1 MNTRRDNSSVRSIAQ
16 VAGAAC
22 AVGAS
27 DGVPRGLKPAALR
40 MDRLA
45 WVSSTLS
52 LLLLLASAQRAS
64 AAGPENPNVTHGS
77 ASFQN
82 QNGNWVIHTSNKA
95 IINYTRFDVASGQW
109 VRFIQEGSGARVLNR
124 INGSAPTRIDGSIF
138 ANGSVYFVNSA
149 GVIFGQNSVINCAS
163 FAAAAGQLS
172 DQNFL
177 AGINH
182 FTNLSGAVIN
192 HGRIETAD
200 GGMAALVGRHVANY
214 GTIVAPQG
222 TVVMAAGSDV
232 YVGEAGGHVF
242 ARIQGDGTN
251 AAEGVRNDGVIEARR
266 GTAMLAAG
274 DAYGMAVIN
283 TGRLMARNVKI
294 DGGERGEVRVAG
306 TVDASGKDLGETGG
320 RVEITGENIAL
331 TGATIDVSG
340 DSGGGTALIG
350 GGREG
355 LGLDHVAK
363 GLYVDQNS
371 TVNADAIRSGNGGE
385 IVLFSQNA
393 TRSFG
398 RLQARG
404 GVEAGNGGFIETSGG
419 WLSLKGTPD
428 TGARAL
434 LGIDGTWLIDPL
446 DIEIVAAAPTVDVGG
461 GPIFTPTGGAS
472 KLWVEDLK
480 NAFTTSSTVTIKT
493 VGTVGAGTGT
503 ITFNAIFDLPP
514 PASPVLI
521 RTLNVLAA
529 GNIVI
534 NQRIV
539 DQNAAAG
546 AGLNLNLAAGGN
558 VNVNAQLLLRQGVL
572 TSSGVGFTSNNQIR
586 AAGVNLNHTGAV
598 SVQSIASQFVGG
610 TSSIFVRGSSFDATQ
625 SLATG
630 GGNIDIQTTTGNIR
644 FLGAGSSVDAGTGS
658 IVVKAGDRIE
668 SNASFNAANVR
679 MDAATQATY
688 TRDIVASN
696 TLELR
701 ANVLEFS
708 GPGTINLTAP
718 TMTLRVNDFADA
730 GSRIRFLSSL
740 NLNGNANVF
749 AGRGEFNVGA
759 GRIVNLSQSNKSLL
773 IKADTVTI
781 DPTASLISGA
791 GGRLRFQT
799 QTSGR
804 AIALGSS
811 DAGALALST
820 AELAT
825 IGAGWTNID
834 FLKGGQSGDIRV
846 DSATTLN
853 PSVTFQ
859 LGSGSL
865 RLNDNLTLA
874 GAFTTNGRVRVGAG
888 NIQLSAASAIFGNL
902 VDAAAA
908 GANFTVSSPGLIDF
922 RNSIGSALAL
932 NSLTTTGGG
941 AARVRNLVRSG
952 NTTFSGAVQLAA
964 DTTFSGGTV
973 AFNNTLNS
981 HTTGFYNATV
991 LGPSVLFGG
1000 EVGTGRALASL
1011 LTTGNATVN
1020 ARVLTNLN
1028 QTYGGTLTIG
1038 GTATSLDAGGAFAA
1052 LGPTVLSRSS
1062 QINAASA
1069 YFGNIV
1075 DASASGVAF
1084 VVNSPGEINFT
1095 RAIGSVGALESL
1107 RAIGGGLTHFNE
1119 SVRVTGAAGF
1129 IDIANAAVLDSDVAF
1144 LGPAVTFQNTVDS
1157 GLGGTF
1163 GLTAGTPGSTLR
1175 FQNNVGSGRS
1185 LAFVNAAAIDR
1196 TIASGNIGTLGN
1208 QDYSAFEAAGL
1219 AGNRVL
1225 SALGGDI
1232 TFNNAVGATT
1242 NTTGLEI
1249 DTGGLV
1255 TFNSTVGSGLPGTGS
1270 LAEIL
1275 RSGGGATILR
1285 GDTTTV
1291 GQQSF
1296 DGDVRFAKLGLQTI
1310 NAGGPLTITGKSE
1323 LENSVDMIVGA
1334 ADLRGAVDS
1343 IGGPRALHVTSAG
1356 LIDFGSTI
1364 GAVGPLASLLVDG
1377 GGETRV
1383 TTLVDAATATF
1394 NNAVNL
1400 TGDTIF
1406 QGGTVTFNSTL
1417 DALAANAFG
1426 AEFKGNAGAGT
1437 LDFTQNVGQSRA
1449 LAFLIS
1455 RIDTTVR
1462 ANVSTA
1468 NQQQFDKNLAI
1479 LGPSTFNAGG
1489 LFSVGGNTL
1498 IARRAD
1504 INANGVTFTGLV
1516 DSGAALP
1523 PADRGELFVTSPG
1536 AITFAQAIG
1545 SADALRTLD
1554 VSGGGLTTV
1563 NATIDADNA
1572 DFRNATELGSNVT
1585 LRNGTFT
1592 FHQTL
1597 DSALGGPFALNT
1609 LGVGTLSFR
1618 NAVGGTRELLSL
1630 DASNAAQT
1638 LLGGNV
1644 TTQNFARFGATQLDA
1659 DSLVRSSAGGNVDFG
1674 VITAP
1679 VARALAVDTAGVVT
1693 FGGSVG
1699 SLVNPLTSL
1708 TVSNASL
1715 TRVGGDISTNA
1726 AIALGNT
1733 QLDADSTITSL
1744 LGGNVAFGT
1753 ITSPIARALV
1763 VDTAGVVTFAGPVA
1777 SLANPLASLT
1787 VNNASL
1793 VRLGGD
1799 VTTNGLIALR
1809 DTQLDASST
1818 ITSLLGGAISFG
1830 TITSP
1835 GTARDL
1841 IVDTTNVVT
1850 FAGPV
1855 GSLANP
1861 LASLSV
1867 NNAILTRVGG
1877 DISTNAAIALGATQL
1892 DADSTITSLLGGN
1905 VTLGTITSPIAR
1917 NLVVDTSGLTTFNG
1931 DIGSAAARLASL
1943 RTIGSG
1949 TATLRG
1955 DSFTAGQ
1962 QSFAG
1967 NVAFSKGAAQTVD
1980 AGGPLLISGTSTLG
1994 NDLAVVANGAAFNG
2008 AVDSIG
2014 GPRALHVTSAGLIDF
2029 GSTIGATGPLA
2040 SLLVD
2045 GGGETRVTTLVDAAT
2060 ATFNN
2065 AVSLTGNTVFQG
2077 GTVTFNSTLDAL
2089 AANAFGAEFKGN
2101 AGLGSLDF
2109 AQNVGQS
2116 RALAFLISRIDTT
2129 VRANVST
2136 ANQQQ
2141 FDKNLAI
2148 LGPSIF
2154 NAGGSFSVGGD
2165 TRITRRADI
2174 NANGVSFTGLV
2185 DSGVALPPADR
2196 GELFIA
2202 SPGAVA
2208 FSQAIGSAAALRTL
2222 DVSGGG
2228 LTTINATID
2237 ADNADFRSTTE
2248 LGSNVTLRNGTYT
2261 FHQTLDSALGGPFA
2275 LNTLGVGTLSL
2286 LNTVGG
2292 TRELLSL
2299 DALNAAQ
2306 TVLGA
2311 NVTTRSFARFA
2322 ATRLDAE
2329 SLVTS
2334 TNAGAIDFGLV
2345 TSGGVPRDLATNSAG
2360 VTTFNAD
2367 VGSAGARLSSL
2378 RTLGGGSTVLRGDA
2392 FTTGTQSFA
2401 ANAIFD
2407 SGGSQIIDAGGP
2419 LFVGGTSTLRNDLVV
2434 LANGATFTGAVD
2446 GDVGPARSLTVT
2458 SASPILF
2465 GAAIGQTNAL
2475 QSILVNGGGATTLN
2489 SLVRTTAGG
2498 NADFQNAVLLGSD
2511 LNLNGGTFRFGQT
2524 LDSGIGGPFALAS
2537 TGSNSIEFVGNV
2549 GIGSLL
2555 RSIDTALAADTRLHA
2570 DLAARD
2576 AIRLSTLR
2584 LLDAA
2589 NKNIASSTGAVDFL
2603 GAVASDT
2610 GAGLNVAAP
2619 GTVTFA
2625 STVGSGI
2632 PALGALGFLN
2642 RTGGGLTVLNAT
2654 TTTTGSQAF
2663 DGNLDVNGP
2672 LTLNAGGAFG
2682 VLGATRLFG
2691 NTIIN
2696 STGYLF
2702 NGSVDSA
2709 GGSRSLTLNNTGS
2722 GEFKGGAGFGSA
2734 LSALTINGVGTSTF
2748 AGNIRV
2754 VPGGSMIVNQG
2765 AFIAGPSDFRA
2776 GTITFNGTLDAAPA
2790 AANSALILVADATNF
2805 NFNVGTA
2812 RALSSIDAAGVTL
2825 SRVAGNMATTG
2836 TQRFAGLLLTGA
2848 AGSRSFSGSSLAYLG
2863 AIDAA
2868 NNTIGMIASGPAGV
2882 GFAGNIGLGGVGGTN
2897 LSQLIVSGP
2906 ANLAG
2911 NVRTVGGTSFGSS
2924 LTTIGAR
2931 TIDAAGLFVGGQT
2944 VLGGNFTVNTAN
2956 AQFNNSVDSAVP
2968 GLASMLVNATN
2979 TAVFGNGIGQNRAL
2993 STFRSNAAAT
3003 VLRGAGLR
3011 TLASGQSWFAGE
3023 LRIDSLGGTSTINT
3037 GTIFIAR
3044 DVFTDGAAAGA
3055 ANLSLLAN
3063 APSTIEGSAIR
3074 IGGSIGQSSVAPA
3087 GTQRFNNLTLGGAI
3101 GTPNI
3106 ATILLSKGF
3115 DAQGRLIAAS
3125 VNPSDQFSIVAN
3137 NIAMS
3142 PGQKLT
3148 ALGSL
3153 GLFGASS
3160 ITLGDVATLGNL
3172 SVNSPVIRITSRGA
3186 GNLLNNTGA
3195 AEGDI
3200 GTDIVAGGTISFS
3213 STPTLLPGAGSFSYS
3228 AGGGPDPLLAS
3239 FSYRQLPSAINLAT
3253 FRDQRAGSPLGPNF
3267 LLFLDLASRGP
3278 TSTNVAETKT
3288 VQPPRL
3294 GEVARVRQSVVVDPA
3309 DQELLRQLGLTVRGA
3324 TNEEIVASFAGYSY
3338 YVNVPQKLRPSVEN
3352 REYVVTADRLWMQA
3366 VVELSKAYN
3375 ATMKR
3380 TVVEADGRTIEQLR
3394 DTELRQTFEE
3404 SWDRYIASSTAKSA
3418 DEELQG
3424 FMQRLLSDPGEAAT
3438 RQELANLG
3446 GLLAKLDDLGL
3457 TKLEAGIPRGR
3468 LLQRIRPAALSPN
3481 DMTTIIEAVTASG
3494 VKPQLTPAEPA
3505 SPTQPAATT
3514 PAVAEKATKVL
3525 EVSKR

>member
-1 MNTRRDNSSVRSIAQ
+1 MSTRRDNSAVRSIAQ

-22 AVGAS
+22 AVRTHEAL
-27 DGVPRGLKPAALR
+27 PHGLKPAALR
-40 MDRLA
+40 GDRLA

-52 LLLLLASAQRAS
+52 LLLLLASAQRAH
-64 AAGPENPNVTHGS
+64 ANGPENPNVTHGS

-109 VRFIQEGSGARVLNR
+109 VRFIQDGSGARVLNR
-124 INGSAPTRIDGSIF
+124 ISGSAPTRIDGSIF

-355 LGLDHVAK
+355 QGLDHVAK
-363 GLYVDQNS
+363 GLYVDQHT
-371 TVNADAIRSGNGGE
+371 TVNADAIRSGDGGE
-385 IVLFSQNA
+385 IVLFSRNA

-404 GVEAGNGGFIETSGG
+404 GVESGNGGFVETSGG
-419 WLSLKGTPD
+419 WLALKGTPD
-428 TGARAL
+428 TAARAL

-480 NAFTTSSTVTIKT
+480 NAFASSSTITIKT
-493 VGTVGAGTGT
+493 VGTVGAGSGN

-572 TSSGVGFTSNNQIR
+572 TSSGANFSSNNQIR

-630 GGNIDIQTTTGNIR
+630 GGNIDIQTTTGSVR

-679 MDAATQATY
+679 MDAATQASY
-688 TRDIVASN
+688 TRDIVATN
-696 TLELR
+696 NLELR

-718 TMTLRVNDFADA
+718 SMMLRVNDFADA
-730 GSRIRFLSSL
+730 ASRIRFLSSI
-740 NLNGNANVF
+740 NLNGNANVL
-749 AGRGEFNVGA
+749 AGRGEFVVAA
-759 GRIVNLSQSNKSLL
+759 GRVINLAPTNKSLL
-773 IKADTVTI
+773 INADTVTI
-781 DPTASLISGA
+781 DPAASLISGA

-825 IGAGWTNID
+825 IGSGWTNID
-834 FLKGGQSGDIRV
+834 FLKSGQSGDIRV
-846 DSATTLN
+846 DSATLLG
-853 PSVTFQ
+853 PSASFL
-859 LGSGSL
+859 LGSGAL
-865 RLNDNLTLA
+865 RLNDNLTLS
-874 GAFTTNGRVRVGAG
+874 GAFTTNGRVLVGAG
-888 NIQLSAASAIFGNL
+888 NIRLTAISTIFGSF
-902 VDAAAA
+902 VDAGAAN
-908 GANFTVSSPGLIDF
+908 ANFIVSAGFTDF
-922 RNSIGSALAL
+922 RAAIGSSSALA
-932 NSLTTTGGG
+932 SLATVGSGEV
-941 AARVRNLVRSG
+941 RLRNLVRTG
-952 NTTFSGAVQLAA
+952 GANFSGPVYLAS
-964 DTTFSGGTV
+964 DTTFAGGQINFIATLDS
-973 AFNNTLNS
+973 FN
-981 HTTGFYNATV
+981 TGFYNATF
-991 LGPSVLFGG
+991 LNTSTTFGG
-1000 EVGTGRALASL
+1000 TVGGTRALNSL
-1011 LTTGNATVN
+1011 LTTGTAVVN
-1020 ARVLTNLN
+1020 ARTFTNGN
-1028 QTYGGTLTIG
+1028 QTYGGVLVIG
-1038 GTATSLDAGGAFAA
+1038 GGASSLNAGGAFTA
-1052 LGPTVLSRSS
+1052 LGSTALVRTTR
-1062 QINAASA
+1062 INSASA
-1069 YFGNIV
+1069 YFGGTIE
-1075 DASASGVAF
+1075 ATLSGAELT
-1084 VVNSPGEINFT
+1084 VNAPGDIYFT
-1095 RAIGSVGALESL
+1095 QAIGAANPLGSLSV
-1107 RAIGGGLTHFNE
+1107 IGGGLTHINDV
-1119 SVRVTGAAGF
+1119 VRVGSGPTNF
-1129 IDIANAAVLDSDVAF
+1129 ISFANAVVLDSNVSLIGPNISF
-1144 LGPAVTFQNTVDS
+1144 LSTLDS
-1157 GLGGTF
+1157 GLGGNF
-1163 GLTAGTPGSTLR
+1163 GLTATTPSSGLL
-1175 FQNNVGSGRS
+1175 FAQNVGGTRALSFINTVGNGRTV
-1185 LAFVNAAAIDR
+1185 AQ
-1196 TIASGNIGTLGN
+1196 GNISTLGN
-1208 QDYSAFEAAGL
+1208 QDYSAFEVSGL
-1219 AGNRVL
+1219 AGNRAL
-1225 SALGGDI
+1225 SSLAGNI
-1232 TFNNAVGATT
+1232 TFNDAVGATN
-1242 NTTGLEI
+1242 NTVGLEI
-1249 DTGGLV
+1249 DAAGLT
-1255 TFNSTVGSGLPGTGS
+1255 TFNSTVGSGLAGTGA
-1270 LAEIL
+1270 LAELL

-1310 NAGGPLTITGKSE
+1310 NAGGPITITGKSE
-1323 LENSVDMIVGA
+1323 LETNVDMIVGA
-1334 ADLRGAVDS
+1334 ADLR
-1343 IGGPRALHVTSAG
+1343 
-1356 LIDFGSTI
+1356 
-1364 GAVGPLASLLVDG
+1364 
-1377 GGETRV
+1377 
-1383 TTLVDAATATF
+1383 
-1394 NNAVNL
+1394 
-1400 TGDTIF
+1400 
-1406 QGGTVTFNSTL
+1406 
-1417 DALAANAFG
+1417 
-1426 AEFKGNAGAGT
+1426 
-1437 LDFTQNVGQSRA
+1437 
-1449 LAFLIS
+1449 
-1455 RIDTTVR
+1455 
-1462 ANVSTA
+1462 
-1468 NQQQFDKNLAI
+1468 
-1479 LGPSTFNAGG
+1479 
-1489 LFSVGGNTL
+1489 
-1498 IARRAD
+1498 
-1504 INANGVTFTGLV
+1504 
-1516 DSGAALP
+1516 
-1523 PADRGELFVTSPG
+1523 
-1536 AITFAQAIG
+1536 
-1545 SADALRTLD
+1545 
-1554 VSGGGLTTV
+1554 
-1563 NATIDADNA
+1563 
-1572 DFRNATELGSNVT
+1572 
-1585 LRNGTFT
+1585 
-1592 FHQTL
+1592 
-1597 DSALGGPFALNT
+1597 
-1609 LGVGTLSFR
+1609 
-1618 NAVGGTRELLSL
+1618 
-1630 DASNAAQT
+1630 
-1638 LLGGNV
+1638 
-1644 TTQNFARFGATQLDA
+1644 
-1659 DSLVRSSAGGNVDFG
+1659 
-1674 VITAP
+1674 
-1679 VARALAVDTAGVVT
+1679 
-1693 FGGSVG
+1693 
-1699 SLVNPLTSL
+1699 
-1708 TVSNASL
+1708 
-1715 TRVGGDISTNA
+1715 
-1726 AIALGNT
+1726 
-1733 QLDADSTITSL
+1733 
-1744 LGGNVAFGT
+1744 
-1753 ITSPIARALV
+1753 
-1763 VDTAGVVTFAGPVA
+1763 
-1777 SLANPLASLT
+1777 
-1787 VNNASL
+1787 
-1793 VRLGGD
+1793 
-1799 VTTNGLIALR
+1799 
-1809 DTQLDASST
+1809 
-1818 ITSLLGGAISFG
+1818 
-1830 TITSP
+1830 
-1835 GTARDL
+1835 
-1841 IVDTTNVVT
+1841 
-1850 FAGPV
+1850 
-1855 GSLANP
+1855 
-1861 LASLSV
+1861 
-1867 NNAILTRVGG
+1867 
-1877 DISTNAAIALGATQL
+1877 
-1892 DADSTITSLLGGN
+1892 
-1905 VTLGTITSPIAR
+1905 
-1917 NLVVDTSGLTTFNG
+1917 
-1931 DIGSAAARLASL
+1931 
-1943 RTIGSG
+1943 
-1949 TATLRG
+1949 
-1955 DSFTAGQ
+1955 
-1962 QSFAG
+1962 
-1967 NVAFSKGAAQTVD
+1967 
-1980 AGGPLLISGTSTLG
+1980 
-1994 NDLAVVANGAAFNG
+1994 G

-2045 GGGETRVTTLVDAAT
+2045 GGGQTRVTTLVDAAT

-2065 AVSLTGNTVFQG
+2065 AVNLTGNTVFQG
-2077 GTVTFNSTLDAL
+2077 GPITFNSTLDSL
-2089 AANAFGAEFKGN
+2089 TANAFGAEFKGN
-2101 AGLGSLDF
+2101 AGLGTLDF
-2109 AQNVGQS
+2109 TQNVGQS

-2141 FDKNLAI
+2141 FDRNLAI
-2148 LGPSIF
+2148 LGPSTF
-2154 NAGGSFSVGGD
+2154 NAGGLFSVGGN
-2165 TRITRRADI
+2165 TRITRRTDI
-2174 NANGVSFTGLV
+2174 NANGVTFTGLV
-2185 DSGVALPPADR
+2185 DSGAALPPADR
-2196 GELFIA
+2196 GELFIT
-2202 SPGAVA
+2202 SPGAITFV
-2208 FSQAIGSAAALRTL
+2208 QAIGSADALRTL
-2222 DVSGGG
+2222 DVAGGG

-2237 ADNADFRSTTE
+2237 ADNADFRNAAE
-2248 LGSNVTLRNGTYT
+2248 LGSSVTLRNGTYT
-2261 FHQTLDSALGGPFA
+2261 FHQTLDSALAGPFA
-2275 LNTLGVGTLSL
+2275 LNTLGVGTLSF

-2306 TVLGA
+2306 TVLAA
-2311 NVTTRSFARFA
+2311 NVTTRDFARFA
-2322 ATRLDAE
+2322 ATRVDAD
-2329 SLVTS
+2329 SLITS
-2334 TNAGAIDFGLV
+2334 TNAGAIDFGVV
-2345 TSGGVPRDLATNSAG
+2345 TSGGVPRDLATNTSG
-2360 VTTFNAD
+2360 ITSFNGD
-2367 VGSAGARLSSL
+2367 VGTAGARLASL
-2378 RTLGGGSTVLRGDA
+2378 RTLGSGDAVLRGNT

-2407 SGGSQIIDAGGP
+2407 SGANQTIDAGGP
-2419 LFVGGTSTLRNDLVV
+2419 LFVGGTSTLRNDLLV
-2434 LANGATFTGAVD
+2434 LSNGATFTGAVD
-2446 GDVGPARSLTVT
+2446 GDAGPARSLTVT

-2489 SLVRTTAGG
+2489 TLVRTTAGG

-2511 LNLNGGTFRFGQT
+2511 LNLTGGTFRFGQT
-2524 LDSGIGGPFALAS
+2524 LDSGVGGPFALAS

-2589 NKNIASSTGAVDFL
+2589 NKNIASATSTIDFL
-2603 GAVASDT
+2603 GAVAADA

-2632 PALGALGFLN
+2632 PALGSLGFLN
-2642 RTGGGLTVLNAT
+2642 RTGGGLTVLNGNT
-2654 TTTTGSQAF
+2654 DTVGLQGF
-2663 DGNLDVNGP
+2663 DGDLDVNGP

-2691 NTIIN
+2691 NTVIN
-2696 STGYLF
+2696 SNGYLF

-2722 GEFKGGAGFGSA
+2722 GEFKSGAGFGSA

-2748 AGNIRV
+2748 AGNIRI
-2754 VPGGSMIVNQG
+2754 VPGGSMIVNQS

-2790 AANSALILVADATNF
+2790 AAISALVLVADAANF
-2805 NFNVGTA
+2805 NFNAGGVN
-2812 RALSSIDAAGVTL
+2812 ALTSLDASGVTL
-2825 SRVAGNMATTG
+2825 SRVAGDVTTTG
-2836 TQRFAGLLLTGA
+2836 SQRFAGLLLTGA
-2848 AGSRSFSGSSLAYLG
+2848 AGSRVFNGSSLAYVG

-2868 NNTIGMIASGPAGV
+2868 NNTIGMIANGPGGV
-2882 GFAGNIGLGGVGGTN
+2882 GFASNIGLGGVGGTN
-2897 LSQLIVSGP
+2897 LAQLLVSGP
-2906 ANLAG
+2906 ATLAG
-2911 NVRTVGGTSFGSS
+2911 NVRTVGGTSFGNA

-2956 AQFNNSVDSAVP
+2956 AQFNGSVDSAAP

-2979 TAVFGNGIGQNRAL
+2979 TAVFGNGIGQNAAL
-2993 STFRSNAAAT
+2993 STFRSNASAT
-3003 VLRGAGLR
+3003 VLRGSGLR

-3044 DVFTDGAAAGA
+3044 DVFTDAAAASA

-3074 IGGSIGQSSVAPA
+3074 IGGSIGQSSVAPS

-3106 ATILLSKGF
+3106 ATILLSRGF

-3125 VNPSDQFSIVAN
+3125 VNAGDQFSIVAN
-3137 NIAMS
+3137 NIAMA

-3148 ALGSL
+3148 AIGSL

-3186 GNLLNNTGA
+3186 ANLFNNTGGI
-3195 AEGDI
+3195 EGDI

-3253 FRDQRAGSPLGPNF
+3253 FRDQRVGSPLGPSF

-3278 TSTNVAETKT
+3278 TSTSVAETKT

-3366 VVELSKAYN
+3366 VVELSKVYN

-3380 TVVEADGRTIEQLR
+3380 SVVKDGAGTEQLR
-3394 DTELRQTFEE
+3394 DGELRQIFEE
-3404 SWDRYIASSTAKSA
+3404 SWDRYIASSNARSEA
-3418 DEELQG
+3418 EELQG
-3424 FMQRLLSDPGEAAT
+3424 FTEHLVSSPAEVAT
-3438 RQELANLG
+3438 RQELANI
-3446 GLLAKLDDLGL
+3446 GLVLAKLDDLGL
-3457 TKLEAGIPRGR
+3457 TKLEAGIPRDR
-3468 LLQRIRPAALSPN
+3468 LLQRVRPAALTTA
-3481 DMTTIIEAVTASG
+3481 DMTAIIRTVTASG
-3494 VKPQLTPAEPA
+3494 VKPNVAPDATPDATP
-3505 SPTQPAATT
+3505 SRPTTLPPTQPA
-3514 PAVAEKATKVL
+3514 VAETATKVL

>member
-1 MNTRRDNSSVRSIAQ
+1 MNSRRDNSAVRSIAQ
-16 VAGAAC
+16 VAGAAR
-22 AVGAS
+22 AIRAHEVS
-27 DGVPRGLKPAALR
+27 PRGLKPAALR
-40 MDRLA
+40 GDRLA

-52 LLLLLASAQRAS
+52 LLLLLASAQRAH
-64 AAGPENPNVTHGS
+64 ANGPENPNVASGT

-109 VRFIQEGSGARVLNR
+109 VRFIQDGSGARVLNR
-124 INGSAPTRIDGSIF
+124 INGSAPTFIDGSIY

-177 AGINH
+177 AGIDH

-404 GVEAGNGGFIETSGG
+404 GVEAGNGGFVETSGG

-446 DIEIVAAAPTVDVGG
+446 DLEIVAAAPTVDVSG
-461 GPIFTPTGGAS
+461 GPIFTPSGGAS

-480 NAFTTSSTVTIKT
+480 NAFATSSTVTIKT

-514 PASPVLI
+514 PVSPVLI

-572 TSSGVGFTSNNQIR
+572 TSSGVGFSSNNQIR

-610 TSSIFVRGSSFDATQ
+610 TSSIFVRGSSFDASQ
-625 SLATG
+625 SLTTG

-658 IVVKAGDRIE
+658 IVVKSADRIE
-668 SNASFNAANVR
+668 SNASINAANVR
-679 MDAATQATY
+679 MDAATQAIY
-688 TRDIVASN
+688 SRDIVASN

-718 TMTLRVNDFADA
+718 SMTLRVNDFADA
-730 GSRIRFLSSL
+730 ASRIRFLSSI
-740 NLNGNANVF
+740 NLNGNANVL
-749 AGRGEFNVGA
+749 AGRGEFVVAA
-759 GRIVNLSQSNKSLL
+759 GRVINLTPTNKSLL
-773 IKADTVTI
+773 INADTVTI

-908 GANFTVSSPGLIDF
+908 GANFTVNSPGLIDF

-952 NTTFSGAVQLAA
+952 NTTFNGAVQLAA

-973 AFNNTLNS
+973 AFNNTLDS
-981 HTTGFYNATV
+981 HTTGFYNATI

-1011 LTTGNATVN
+1011 LTTGNATAN

-1038 GTATSLDAGGAFAA
+1038 GTATSLDAGGAFVA
-1052 LGPTVLSRSS
+1052 LGPTALGRST

-1107 RAIGGGLTHFNE
+1107 RAIGGGLTHFND

-1129 IDIANAAVLDSDVAF
+1129 IDIANATVLDSDVAF
-1144 LGPAVTFQNTVDS
+1144 SGPSVTFQNTVDS

-1185 LAFVNAAAIDR
+1185 LAFVNASAISR
-1196 TIASGNIGTLGN
+1196 TIASGNISTLGN

-1225 SALGGDI
+1225 SSLGGNI
-1232 TFNNAVGATT
+1232 TFNNAVGATS

-1255 TFNSTVGSGLPGTGS
+1255 TFNSSVGSGLAGTGA

-1275 RSGGGATILR
+1275 RSGGGATVLR

-1323 LENSVDMIVGA
+1323 LETNVDMIVGA

-1364 GAVGPLASLLVDG
+1364 GATGPLASLLVDG

-1400 TGDTIF
+1400 TGNTIF
-1406 QGGTVTFNSTL
+1406 QGGLVTFNSTL

-1426 AEFKGNAGAGT
+1426 AEFKGNAGLGT

-1489 LFSVGGNTL
+1489 LFSVGGNTR
-1498 IARRAD
+1498 ITRRAD

-1523 PADRGELFVTSPG
+1523 PADRGELFIASPG

-1554 VSGGGLTTV
+1554 VSGGGLTTI

-1572 DFRNATELGSNVT
+1572 DFRNATELASNVS
-1585 LRNGTFT
+1585 LRNGSYT

-1609 LGVGTLSFR
+1609 LGVGTLTFS
-1618 NAVGGTRELLSL
+1618 NTVGGTRELLSL
-1630 DASNAAQT
+1630 DAQNAAQT
-1638 LLGGNV
+1638 VLGGNV
-1644 TTQNFARFGATQLDA
+1644 TTQSFARFAATQLNA
-1659 DSLVRSSAGGNVDFG
+1659 DSLVRSTAGGNVDFG
-1674 VITAP
+1674 VVTAP
-1679 VARALAVDTAGVVT
+1679 VARALSVDTSGIVT

-1699 SLVNPLTSL
+1699 SLANPLTSL

-1753 ITSPIARALV
+1753 ITSPVARALV
-1763 VDTAGVVTFAGPVA
+1763 VDTSGVVTFGGPVA

-1799 VTTNGLIALR
+1799 VTANSLITLR

-1818 ITSLLGGAISFG
+1818 
-1830 TITSP
+1830 
-1835 GTARDL
+1835 
-1841 IVDTTNVVT
+1841 V
-1850 FAGPV
+1850 
-1855 GSLANP
+1855 
-1861 LASLSV
+1861 
-1867 NNAILTRVGG
+1867 
-1877 DISTNAAIALGATQL
+1877 
-1892 DADSTITSLLGGN
+1892 TSLLGGN

-1917 NLVVDTSGLTTFNG
+1917 NLVVDTSGLTTFGGN
-1931 DIGSAAARLASL
+1931 IGSAGGRLASL
-1943 RTIGSG
+1943 QKLG
-1949 TATLRG
+1949 TGATTLLG
-1955 DSFTAGQ
+1955 DAFTLGQ
-1962 QSFAG
+1962 QRFAG
-1967 NVAFSKGAAQTVD
+1967 NVAFSKGTAQT
-1980 AGGPLLISGTSTLG
+1980 L
-1994 NDLAVVANGAAFNG
+1994 
-2008 AVDSIG
+2008 
-2014 GPRALHVTSAGLIDF
+2014 
-2029 GSTIGATGPLA
+2029 
-2040 SLLVD
+2040 
-2045 GGGETRVTTLVDAAT
+2045 
-2060 ATFNN
+2060 
-2065 AVSLTGNTVFQG
+2065 
-2077 GTVTFNSTLDAL
+2077 
-2089 AANAFGAEFKGN
+2089 
-2101 AGLGSLDF
+2101 
-2109 AQNVGQS
+2109 
-2116 RALAFLISRIDTT
+2116 
-2129 VRANVST
+2129 
-2136 ANQQQ
+2136 
-2141 FDKNLAI
+2141 
-2148 LGPSIF
+2148 
-2154 NAGGSFSVGGD
+2154 
-2165 TRITRRADI
+2165 
-2174 NANGVSFTGLV
+2174 
-2185 DSGVALPPADR
+2185 
-2196 GELFIA
+2196 
-2202 SPGAVA
+2202 
-2208 FSQAIGSAAALRTL
+2208 
-2222 DVSGGG
+2222 
-2228 LTTINATID
+2228 
-2237 ADNADFRSTTE
+2237 
-2248 LGSNVTLRNGTYT
+2248 
-2261 FHQTLDSALGGPFA
+2261 
-2275 LNTLGVGTLSL
+2275 
-2286 LNTVGG
+2286 
-2292 TRELLSL
+2292 
-2299 DALNAAQ
+2299 
-2306 TVLGA
+2306 
-2311 NVTTRSFARFA
+2311 
-2322 ATRLDAE
+2322 
-2329 SLVTS
+2329 
-2334 TNAGAIDFGLV
+2334 
-2345 TSGGVPRDLATNSAG
+2345 
-2360 VTTFNAD
+2360 
-2367 VGSAGARLSSL
+2367 
-2378 RTLGGGSTVLRGDA
+2378 
-2392 FTTGTQSFA
+2392 
-2401 ANAIFD
+2401 
-2407 SGGSQIIDAGGP
+2407 DAGGP
-2419 LFVGGTSTLRNDLVV
+2419 LFIGGTSTLANDLTV
-2434 LANGATFTGAVD
+2434 LANGTTFTNAVD
-2446 GDVGPARSLTVT
+2446 GNAGPARSLTVT
-2458 SASPILF
+2458 STSPILF

-2489 SLVRTTAGG
+2489 TLVRTTAGG

-2524 LDSGIGGPFALAS
+2524 LDSDIGGPFALAS

-2555 RSIDTALAADTRLHA
+2555 RSVDTALAADTRLHA

-2589 NKNIASSTGAVDFL
+2589 NKNIASATGTIDFL
-2603 GAVASDT
+2603 GAVAADA

-2632 PALGALGFLN
+2632 PTLGTLGFLN
-2642 RTGGGLTVLNAT
+2642 RTGGGLTVLNGN

-2682 VLGATRLFG
+2682 VLGGTRLFG

-2696 STGYLF
+2696 SNGYLF

-2722 GEFKGGAGFGSA
+2722 GEFKSGAGFGSA
-2734 LSALTINGVGTSTF
+2734 LSALTINGVGTSTL
-2748 AGNIRV
+2748 AGNVRI

-2790 AANSALILVADATNF
+2790 AANSALALVANAANF
-2805 NFNVGTA
+2805 NFNAGGVN
-2812 RALSSIDAAGVTL
+2812 ALTSLDASGVTL
-2825 SRVAGNMATTG
+2825 TRVAGNMTTIG
-2836 TQRFAGLLLTGA
+2836 SQQFAGLLLTGA
-2848 AGSRSFSGSSLAYLG
+2848 AGSRVFSGSTLAYFG

-2868 NNTIGMIASGPAGV
+2868 TNTVGMIASGPGGV
-2882 GFAGNIGLGGVGGTN
+2882 GFAGNVGLGGVGGTN
-2897 LSQLIVSGP
+2897 LAQLIVAGP
-2906 ANLAG
+2906 TTLAG
-2911 NVRTVGGTSFGSS
+2911 NVRTVGGTSFGNA

-2956 AQFNNSVDSAVP
+2956 AQFNGGVDSAAP

-2979 TAVFGNGIGQNRAL
+2979 SAVFGNGIGQNAAL
-2993 STFRSNAAAT
+2993 ASFRSNAAAT

-3011 TLASGQSWFAGE
+3011 TLATGQSWFAGE

-3044 DVFTDGAAAGA
+3044 DVFTDPAAAGA

-3074 IGGSIGQSSVAPA
+3074 IGGSIGQSSVAPS

-3125 VNPSDQFSIVAN
+3125 VNPGDQFSIVAN
-3137 NIAMS
+3137 NIAMA

-3186 GNLLNNTGA
+3186 ANLLNNTGGV
-3195 AEGDI
+3195 EGDI

-3228 AGGGPDPLLAS
+3228 AGGGPDPVLAS
-3239 FSYRQLPSAINLAT
+3239 FSYRQLPSAITLAN
-3253 FRDQRAGSPLGPNF
+3253 FRDQRVGSPLGPNF

-3278 TSTNVAETKT
+3278 TSTSVAETKS

-3380 TVVEADGRTIEQLR
+3380 TVIESDGRTTEQLR

-3424 FMQRLLSDPGEAAT
+3424 FMQRLLTDPGEAAT

-3481 DMTTIIEAVTASG
+3481 DMTAIIQAVTASG
-3494 VKPQLTPAEPA
+3494 VKPQLTPDEPA
-3505 SPTQPAATT
+3505 APTPSPAT
-3514 PAVAEKATKVL
+3514 PAVADKAAKVL

>member
-1 MNTRRDNSSVRSIAQ
+1 MSTRRDNSAVRSIAQ

-27 DGVPRGLKPAALR
+27 DGNPRGLKPACIR
-40 MDRLA
+40 GDRLA

-109 VRFIQEGSGARVLNR
+109 VRFIQDGSGARVLNR
-124 INGSAPTRIDGSIF
+124 INGSAPTRIDGSVF

-214 GTIVAPQG
+214 GSIVAPQG

-283 TGRLMARNVKI
+283 TGRLMARNVRI

-371 TVNADAIRSGNGGE
+371 TVNADAIRTGNGGE

-428 TGARAL
+428 TAARAL

-529 GNIVI
+529 GNIII

-572 TSSGVGFTSNNQIR
+572 TSSGVNFSSNNQIR

-630 GGNIDIQTTTGNIR
+630 GGNIDIQTSTGNIR

-658 IVVKAGDRIE
+658 IVIKSGDRIE

-679 MDAATQATY
+679 MDAATQAIY
-688 TRDIVASN
+688 SRDIVATN
-696 TLELR
+696 NLELR

-730 GSRIRFLSSL
+730 GSRIRFLSSI

-759 GRIVNLSQSNKSLL
+759 GRIVNLAQSNKSLL

-888 NIQLSAASAIFGNL
+888 TIQLSAASAIFGNL

-908 GANFTVSSPGLIDF
+908 GANFTVNSPGLIDF

-952 NTTFSGAVQLAA
+952 NTTFNGAVQLAA

-1028 QTYGGTLTIG
+1028 QTYGGTLIIG

-1052 LGPTVLSRSS
+1052 LGPTTLGRST

-1129 IDIANAAVLDSDVAF
+1129 IDIANATVLDSDVAF
-1144 LGPAVTFQNTVDS
+1144 LGPSVTFQNTVDS

-1196 TIASGNIGTLGN
+1196 TIASGNISTLGN

-1249 DTGGLV
+1249 DTAGLV
-1255 TFNSTVGSGLPGTGS
+1255 TFNSTVGSGLLGTGS
-1270 LAEIL
+1270 LAELL
-1275 RSGGGATILR
+1275 RSGGGATVLR

-1323 LENSVDMIVGA
+1323 LETNVDMIVGA
-1334 ADLRGAVDS
+1334 ADLR
-1343 IGGPRALHVTSAG
+1343 
-1356 LIDFGSTI
+1356 
-1364 GAVGPLASLLVDG
+1364 
-1377 GGETRV
+1377 
-1383 TTLVDAATATF
+1383 
-1394 NNAVNL
+1394 
-1400 TGDTIF
+1400 
-1406 QGGTVTFNSTL
+1406 
-1417 DALAANAFG
+1417 
-1426 AEFKGNAGAGT
+1426 
-1437 LDFTQNVGQSRA
+1437 
-1449 LAFLIS
+1449 
-1455 RIDTTVR
+1455 
-1462 ANVSTA
+1462 
-1468 NQQQFDKNLAI
+1468 
-1479 LGPSTFNAGG
+1479 
-1489 LFSVGGNTL
+1489 
-1498 IARRAD
+1498 
-1504 INANGVTFTGLV
+1504 
-1516 DSGAALP
+1516 
-1523 PADRGELFVTSPG
+1523 
-1536 AITFAQAIG
+1536 
-1545 SADALRTLD
+1545 
-1554 VSGGGLTTV
+1554 
-1563 NATIDADNA
+1563 
-1572 DFRNATELGSNVT
+1572 
-1585 LRNGTFT
+1585 
-1592 FHQTL
+1592 
-1597 DSALGGPFALNT
+1597 
-1609 LGVGTLSFR
+1609 
-1618 NAVGGTRELLSL
+1618 
-1630 DASNAAQT
+1630 
-1638 LLGGNV
+1638 
-1644 TTQNFARFGATQLDA
+1644 
-1659 DSLVRSSAGGNVDFG
+1659 
-1674 VITAP
+1674 
-1679 VARALAVDTAGVVT
+1679 
-1693 FGGSVG
+1693 
-1699 SLVNPLTSL
+1699 
-1708 TVSNASL
+1708 
-1715 TRVGGDISTNA
+1715 
-1726 AIALGNT
+1726 
-1733 QLDADSTITSL
+1733 
-1744 LGGNVAFGT
+1744 
-1753 ITSPIARALV
+1753 
-1763 VDTAGVVTFAGPVA
+1763 
-1777 SLANPLASLT
+1777 
-1787 VNNASL
+1787 
-1793 VRLGGD
+1793 
-1799 VTTNGLIALR
+1799 
-1809 DTQLDASST
+1809 
-1818 ITSLLGGAISFG
+1818 
-1830 TITSP
+1830 
-1835 GTARDL
+1835 
-1841 IVDTTNVVT
+1841 
-1850 FAGPV
+1850 
-1855 GSLANP
+1855 
-1861 LASLSV
+1861 
-1867 NNAILTRVGG
+1867 
-1877 DISTNAAIALGATQL
+1877 
-1892 DADSTITSLLGGN
+1892 
-1905 VTLGTITSPIAR
+1905 
-1917 NLVVDTSGLTTFNG
+1917 
-1931 DIGSAAARLASL
+1931 
-1943 RTIGSG
+1943 
-1949 TATLRG
+1949 
-1955 DSFTAGQ
+1955 
-1962 QSFAG
+1962 
-1967 NVAFSKGAAQTVD
+1967 
-1980 AGGPLLISGTSTLG
+1980 
-1994 NDLAVVANGAAFNG
+1994 G

-2065 AVSLTGNTVFQG
+2065 AVNLTGDTVFQG
-2077 GTVTFNSTLDAL
+2077 GPVTFNSTLDSL

-2101 AGLGSLDF
+2101 AGLGTLDF
-2109 AQNVGQS
+2109 TQNVGQS

-2141 FDKNLAI
+2141 FDRNLAI
-2148 LGPSIF
+2148 LGPSTL
-2154 NAGGSFSVGGD
+2154 NAGGLFSVGGN

-2174 NANGVSFTGLV
+2174 NANGVTFTGLV
-2185 DSGVALPPADR
+2185 DSGAALPPADR

-2202 SPGAVA
+2202 SPGAVTFA
-2208 FSQAIGSAAALRTL
+2208 QAIGSADALRTI

-2237 ADNADFRSTTE
+2237 ADNADFRNAAE
-2248 LGSNVTLRNGTYT
+2248 LGSNVSLRNGSYT

-2275 LNTLGVGTLSL
+2275 LNTLGVGTLTFS
-2286 LNTVGG
+2286 NTVGG
-2292 TRELLSL
+2292 TRELLNL
-2299 DALNAAQ
+2299 DAQNAAQ
-2306 TVLGA
+2306 TVLGG
-2311 NVTTRSFARFA
+2311 NVTTQNFARFG
-2322 ATRLDAE
+2322 ATQLNAD
-2329 SLVTS
+2329 SLVRSTAGGNVDFGVVTAPVARALAVDTSGVVTFGGSVGSLANPLTSLTVSNASLTRIGGDIS
-2334 TNAGAIDFGLV
+2334 TNAAIALGNTQLDANSTITSLLGGNVAFGTITSPIARAMVVDTAGVVTFGGPVASLANPLASLTVNNASLVRLGGDVTTNGLIALRDTQLDASSTVTSLLGGTISFGSITSPGTARDLIVDTTNVVTFAGPVGSLANPLASLSVNNASLTRVGGDIATNAGIALGVVQLDADSTITSLLGGNVTLGAITSPIARNLV
-2345 TSGGVPRDLATNSAG
+2345 VDTSGL
-2360 VTTFNAD
+2360 TTFNGD
-2367 VGSAGARLSSL
+2367 IGSAGARLASL
-2378 RTLGGGSTVLRGDA
+2378 QKLGSGATSLLGDA
-2392 FTTGTQSFA
+2392 FTIGQQRFA
-2401 ANAIFD
+2401 GNVAFSKGAA
-2407 SGGSQIIDAGGP
+2407 QTLDAGGP
-2419 LFVGGTSTLRNDLVV
+2419 LFIGGTSTLANDLTV
-2434 LANGATFTGAVD
+2434 LANGATFTNTVD
-2446 GDVGPARSLTVT
+2446 GDAGPARSLTVT

-2489 SLVRTTAGG
+2489 TLVRTTAGG

-2524 LDSGIGGPFALAS
+2524 LDSGLGGPFALAS

-2584 LLDAA
+2584 LLGAA
-2589 NKNIASSTGAVDFL
+2589 NKNIASGTSTIDFL
-2603 GAVASDT
+2603 GAVAADA

-2642 RTGGGLTVLNAT
+2642 RTGGGLTVLNANT
-2654 TTTTGSQAF
+2654 TTAGSQGF

-2696 STGYLF
+2696 SNGYLF

-2722 GEFKGGAGFGSA
+2722 GEFRTGAGFGSA

-2748 AGNIRV
+2748 AGNVRI
-2754 VPGGSMIVNQG
+2754 VPGGSMIVNQS

-2790 AANSALILVADATNF
+2790 AANSALVLVADATNF
-2805 NFNVGTA
+2805 NFGAGSV
-2812 RALSSIDAAGVTL
+2812 RALTALDASGVTL
-2825 SRVAGNMATTG
+2825 SRVAGNMSTTG
-2836 TQRFAGLLLTGA
+2836 AQRFAGLLLTGA
-2848 AGSRSFSGSSLAYLG
+2848 AGSRVFSCSSLAYLG

-2868 NNTIGMIASGPAGV
+2868 NNTIGMIANGPAGV
-2882 GFAGNIGLGGVGGTN
+2882 GFASNIGLGGVGGTN
-2897 LSQLIVSGP
+2897 LAQLIVGGP
-2906 ANLAG
+2906 ATLAG
-2911 NVRTVGGTSFGSS
+2911 NVRTVGGTSFGNA

-2931 TIDAAGLFVGGQT
+2931 TIDAAGLFVGGTT
-2944 VLGGNFTVNTAN
+2944 VLGGNFTVNAAN
-2956 AQFNNSVDSAVP
+2956 AQFNGSVDSAAP
-2968 GLASMLVNATN
+2968 GVASMLVNASN
-2979 TAVFGNGIGQNRAL
+2979 SAVFGNGIGQNAAL

-3011 TLASGQSWFAGE
+3011 TLASGQSWFAGD

-3037 GTIFIAR
+3037 GAIFIGR
-3044 DVFTDGAAAGA
+3044 DVFTDAAAAGA

-3125 VNPSDQFSIVAN
+3125 VNAADQFSIVAN
-3137 NIAMS
+3137 NIVMS

-3160 ITLGDVATLGNL
+3160 IVLGDVATLGNL
-3172 SVNSPVIRITSRGA
+3172 SVNAPVIQITSRGA

-3200 GTDIVAGGTISFS
+3200 GTDIVAGGTLSFS

-3253 FRDQRAGSPLGPNF
+3253 FRDQRVGSPLGPNF

-3278 TSTNVAETKT
+3278 TSTSVAETKS

-3338 YVNVPQKLRPSVEN
+3338 YVNVPQKLRPSVEY

-3380 TVVEADGRTIEQLR
+3380 TVVEADGRSIEQLR

-3438 RQELANLG
+3438 RQELANIG

-3457 TKLEAGIPRGR
+3457 TKLEAGIPRDR
-3468 LLQRIRPAALSPN
+3468 LLQRIRPAALTPG
-3481 DMTTIIEAVTASG
+3481 DMTAIIQAVTASG
-3494 VKPQLTPAEPA
+3494 VKPKLTPDEPA
-3505 SPTQPAATT
+3505 APTPSPAT
-3514 PAVAEKATKVL
+3514 PAVADKATKVL

>member
-1 MNTRRDNSSVRSIAQ
+1 MNTRRDNSAVRSIAQ

-22 AVGAS
+22 AVGAI
-27 DGVPRGLKPAALR
+27 DGAARGPKPAALR
-40 MDRLA
+40 GDRLA

-109 VRFIQEGSGARVLNR
+109 VRFIQDGSGARVLNR
-124 INGSAPTRIDGSIF
+124 INGSAPTRIDGSVF

-306 TVDASGKDLGETGG
+306 TIDASGKDLGETGG

-363 GLYVDQNS
+363 GLYVDQNT
-371 TVNADAIRSGNGGE
+371 TVNADAIRTGNGGE

-404 GVEAGNGGFIETSGG
+404 GVESGNGGFIETSGG

-446 DIEIVAAAPTVDVGG
+446 DLEIVAAAPTIDVGG

-480 NAFTTSSTVTIKT
+480 NAFATSSTVTIKT

-529 GNIVI
+529 GNIII

-572 TSSGVGFTSNNQIR
+572 TSSGVGFSSNNQIR
-586 AAGVNLNHTGAV
+586 AAGVNINHTGAV

-630 GGNIDIQTTTGNIR
+630 GGNIDIQTSSGNIR

-658 IVVKAGDRIE
+658 IVVKSGDRIE
-668 SNASFNAANVR
+668 SNASINAANVR
-679 MDAATQATY
+679 MDAATQAIY
-688 TRDIVASN
+688 GRDIVASN

-730 GSRIRFLSSL
+730 GSRIRFLSSI

-749 AGRGEFNVGA
+749 AGRGEFVVAA
-759 GRIVNLSQSNKSLL
+759 GRVINLTPTNKSLL

-820 AELAT
+820 AELAA

-846 DSATTLN
+846 DSASTLN

-888 NIQLSAASAIFGNL
+888 SIQLSAASAIFGNL

-908 GANFTVSSPGLIDF
+908 GANFTVNSPGLIDF

-952 NTTFSGAVQLAA
+952 NTTFNGAVQLAA
-964 DTTFSGGTV
+964 DTTFSGGNV

-981 HTTGFYNATV
+981 HTTGFYNATI

-1038 GTATSLDAGGAFAA
+1038 GTATSLDAGGAFVA
-1052 LGPTVLSRSS
+1052 LGPTALGRST

-1107 RAIGGGLTHFNE
+1107 RAIGGGLTHFND

-1129 IDIANAAVLDSDVAF
+1129 IDVANATVLDSDAAF
-1144 LGPAVTFQNTVDS
+1144 FGPSVTFQNTVDS

-1185 LAFVNAAAIDR
+1185 LAFINAAAISR
-1196 TIASGNIGTLGN
+1196 TIASGNINTLGN

-1232 TFNNAVGATT
+1232 TFNNAVGATS

-1255 TFNSTVGSGLPGTGS
+1255 TFNSTVGSGLLGTGS
-1270 LAEIL
+1270 LAELL
-1275 RSGGGATILR
+1275 RGGGGATILR

-1291 GQQSF
+1291 GRQSF

-1323 LENSVDMIVGA
+1323 LETNVDMIVGA

-1356 LIDFGSTI
+1356 LIDFGSSI
-1364 GAVGPLASLLVDG
+1364 GATGPLASLLVDG

-1400 TGDTIF
+1400 TGDTVF
-1406 QGGTVTFNSTL
+1406 QGGPVTFNSTL
-1417 DALAANAFG
+1417 DSLAANAFG
-1426 AEFKGNAGAGT
+1426 AEFKGNAGLGT

-1479 LGPSTFNAGG
+1479 LGPSTLNAGG
-1489 LFSVGGNTL
+1489 LLSVGGNTR
-1498 IARRAD
+1498 ITRRAD

-1523 PADRGELFVTSPG
+1523 PADRGELFIASPG
-1536 AITFAQAIG
+1536 AISFAQAIG

-1554 VSGGGLTTV
+1554 VTGGGLTTI

-1572 DFRNATELGSNVT
+1572 DFRNAAELGSNVS

-1609 LGVGTLSFR
+1609 VGVGTLSFL
-1618 NAVGGTRELLSL
+1618 NTVGGARELLSL
-1630 DASNAAQT
+1630 NAFNAAQT
-1638 LLGGNV
+1638 VLAANV
-1644 TTQNFARFGATQLDA
+1644 TTRDFARFGATRVDA
-1659 DSLVRSSAGGNVDFG
+1659 DSL
-1674 VITAP
+1674 I
-1679 VARALAVDTAGVVT
+1679 
-1693 FGGSVG
+1693 
-1699 SLVNPLTSL
+1699 
-1708 TVSNASL
+1708 
-1715 TRVGGDISTNA
+1715 
-1726 AIALGNT
+1726 
-1733 QLDADSTITSL
+1733 
-1744 LGGNVAFGT
+1744 
-1753 ITSPIARALV
+1753 
-1763 VDTAGVVTFAGPVA
+1763 
-1777 SLANPLASLT
+1777 
-1787 VNNASL
+1787 
-1793 VRLGGD
+1793 
-1799 VTTNGLIALR
+1799 
-1809 DTQLDASST
+1809 
-1818 ITSLLGGAISFG
+1818 
-1830 TITSP
+1830 
-1835 GTARDL
+1835 
-1841 IVDTTNVVT
+1841 
-1850 FAGPV
+1850 
-1855 GSLANP
+1855 
-1861 LASLSV
+1861 
-1867 NNAILTRVGG
+1867 
-1877 DISTNAAIALGATQL
+1877 
-1892 DADSTITSLLGGN
+1892 
-1905 VTLGTITSPIAR
+1905 
-1917 NLVVDTSGLTTFNG
+1917 
-1931 DIGSAAARLASL
+1931 
-1943 RTIGSG
+1943 
-1949 TATLRG
+1949 
-1955 DSFTAGQ
+1955 
-1962 QSFAG
+1962 
-1967 NVAFSKGAAQTVD
+1967 
-1980 AGGPLLISGTSTLG
+1980 
-1994 NDLAVVANGAAFNG
+1994 
-2008 AVDSIG
+2008 
-2014 GPRALHVTSAGLIDF
+2014 
-2029 GSTIGATGPLA
+2029 
-2040 SLLVD
+2040 
-2045 GGGETRVTTLVDAAT
+2045 
-2060 ATFNN
+2060 
-2065 AVSLTGNTVFQG
+2065 
-2077 GTVTFNSTLDAL
+2077 
-2089 AANAFGAEFKGN
+2089 
-2101 AGLGSLDF
+2101 
-2109 AQNVGQS
+2109 
-2116 RALAFLISRIDTT
+2116 
-2129 VRANVST
+2129 
-2136 ANQQQ
+2136 
-2141 FDKNLAI
+2141 
-2148 LGPSIF
+2148 
-2154 NAGGSFSVGGD
+2154 
-2165 TRITRRADI
+2165 
-2174 NANGVSFTGLV
+2174 
-2185 DSGVALPPADR
+2185 
-2196 GELFIA
+2196 
-2202 SPGAVA
+2202 
-2208 FSQAIGSAAALRTL
+2208 
-2222 DVSGGG
+2222 
-2228 LTTINATID
+2228 
-2237 ADNADFRSTTE
+2237 
-2248 LGSNVTLRNGTYT
+2248 
-2261 FHQTLDSALGGPFA
+2261 
-2275 LNTLGVGTLSL
+2275 
-2286 LNTVGG
+2286 
-2292 TRELLSL
+2292 
-2299 DALNAAQ
+2299 
-2306 TVLGA
+2306 
-2311 NVTTRSFARFA
+2311 
-2322 ATRLDAE
+2322 
-2329 SLVTS
+2329 TS

-2345 TSGGVPRDLATNSAG
+2345 TSGGVPRDLATNTAG
-2360 VTTFNAD
+2360 VTDFNAD
-2367 VGSAGARLSSL
+2367 VGAAGARLASL
-2378 RTLGGGSTVLRGDA
+2378 RTLGSGDAVLRGDT

-2407 SGGSQIIDAGGP
+2407 SGANQTIDAGGP
-2419 LFVGGTSTLRNDLVV
+2419 LFVGGTSTLRNDLTV
-2434 LANGATFTGAVD
+2434 LADGATFTGAVD
-2446 GDVGPARSLTVT
+2446 GDAGPARSLTVT

-2489 SLVRTTAGG
+2489 TLVRTTAGG

-2555 RSIDTALAADTRLHA
+2555 RSINTALAADTRLHA

-2589 NKNIASSTGAVDFL
+2589 NKNIASATSTVDFL
-2603 GAVASDT
+2603 GAVAADA

-2632 PALGALGFLN
+2632 PALGALGFIN
-2642 RTGGGLTVLNAT
+2642 RTGGGLSVLNGN
-2654 TTTTGSQAF
+2654 TTTTGSQGF

-2672 LTLNAGGAFG
+2672 LTLDAGGGFG

-2696 STGYLF
+2696 SNGYLF
-2702 NGSVDSA
+2702 NGSVDSG

-2722 GEFKGGAGFGSA
+2722 GEFKSGAGFGSA

-2748 AGNIRV
+2748 AGNVRI
-2754 VPGGSMIVNQG
+2754 VPGGSMIVNQS

-2776 GTITFNGTLDAAPA
+2776 GTITFNSTLDAAPA
-2790 AANSALILVADATNF
+2790 AANSALVLVADAANF
-2805 NFNVGTA
+2805 SFNVGAA
-2812 RALSSIDAAGVTL
+2812 RALTSLDAAGVTL
-2825 SRVAGNMATTG
+2825 SRVAGNMTTTG
-2836 TQRFAGLLLTGA
+2836 AQRFASLLLTGG

-2868 NNTIGMIASGPAGV
+2868 NNTIGMIANGPAGV
-2882 GFAGNIGLGGVGGTN
+2882 GFAGNVGLGGVGGTN
-2897 LSQLIVSGP
+2897 LAQLLVTGP
-2906 ANLAG
+2906 TTLAG
-2911 NVRTVGGTSFGSS
+2911 NVRTVGGTSFGNA

-2931 TIDAAGLFVGGQT
+2931 TIDAAGLFVGGTT
-2944 VLGGNFTVNTAN
+2944 VLGGNFIVNAAN
-2956 AQFNNSVDSAVP
+2956 AQFNGSVDSAAP

-2979 TAVFGNGIGQNRAL
+2979 TAVFGNGIGQSAAL

-3037 GTIFIAR
+3037 GSIFIAR
-3044 DVFTDGAAAGA
+3044 DVFTDAAAAGA

-3074 IGGSIGQSSVAPA
+3074 IGGNIGQSSVAPA

-3125 VNPSDQFSIVAN
+3125 VNAGDQFSIVAN

-3186 GNLLNNTGA
+3186 ANLLNNTGA

-3200 GTDIVAGGTISFS
+3200 GTDIVAGGTIAFS

-3239 FSYRQLPSAINLAT
+3239 FSYRQLPSAITLAN

-3278 TSTNVAETKT
+3278 TSTNVAETKS

-3380 TVVEADGRTIEQLR
+3380 TVVEADGRSIEQLR

-3424 FMQRLLSDPGEAAT
+3424 FMQRLLSDPSEAAT

-3457 TKLEAGIPRGR
+3457 TKLEAGIPRDR
-3468 LLQRIRPAALSPN
+3468 LLQRIRPAALTPG
-3481 DMTTIIEAVTASG
+3481 DMTAIIQAVTASG
-3494 VKPQLTPAEPA
+3494 VKPNLTPDEPA
-3505 SPTQPAATT
+3505 APTPSPAT
-3514 PAVAEKATKVL
+3514 PAVADKAAKVL

>member
-1 MNTRRDNSSVRSIAQ
+1 MSTRRVNSAVRSIAQ

-22 AVGAS
+22 AVRALEAS
-27 DGVPRGLKPAALR
+27 PRGLKPAALR
-40 MDRLA
+40 GDRLA
-45 WVSSTLS
+45 WVSTTLS

-82 QNGNWVIHTSNKA
+82 QNGNWVIRTSNKA

-109 VRFIQEGSGARVLNR
+109 VRFIQDGSGARVLNR
-124 INGSAPTRIDGSIF
+124 ISGSAPTRIDGSIF

-331 TGATIDVSG
+331 TSATIDVSG

-355 LGLDHVAK
+355 QGLDHVAK

-371 TVNADAIRSGNGGE
+371 IVNADAIRSGDGGE
-385 IVLFSQNA
+385 IVLFSRNA

-404 GVEAGNGGFIETSGG
+404 GVESGNGGFVETSGG

-428 TGARAL
+428 TAARAL

-446 DIEIVAAAPTVDVGG
+446 DIEIVASAPTVDVGG

-493 VGTVGAGTGT
+493 VGTVGAGSGN

-546 AGLNLNLAAGGN
+546 AGLNLNLAAAGN

-572 TSSGVGFTSNNQIR
+572 TSSGANFSSNNQIR

-630 GGNIDIQTTTGNIR
+630 GGNIDIQTTTGSVR

-668 SNASFNAANVR
+668 SNASFNGANVR

-688 TRDIVASN
+688 SRDIVATN
-696 TLELR
+696 NLELR

-730 GSRIRFLSSL
+730 GSRIRFLSSI
-740 NLNGNANVF
+740 NLNGNANVL

-759 GRIVNLSQSNKSLL
+759 GRIIHLTPANRSLL
-773 IKADTVTI
+773 VRADTVTI

-791 GGRLRFQT
+791 NGRLRFQT
-799 QTSGR
+799 QTGGR
-804 AIALGSS
+804 AIALGSN
-811 DAGALALST
+811 DAGALALSS

-908 GANFTVSSPGLIDF
+908 GANFTVNSPGLIDF

-952 NTTFSGAVQLAA
+952 NTTFNGAVQLAG
-964 DTTFSGGTV
+964 DTTFSGGSV
-973 AFNNTLNS
+973 AFNNALNS
-981 HTTGFYNATV
+981 HTTGFYNATI
-991 LGPSVLFGG
+991 LGPSVVFGG
-1000 EVGTGRALASL
+1000 GVGQGRALQSL
-1011 LTTGNATVN
+1011 LTTGNAIANGRITT
-1020 ARVLTNLN
+1020 LGN
-1028 QTYGGTLTIG
+1028 QTFGGTLTIQG
-1038 GTATSLDAGGAFAA
+1038 GADAINAGGAFAV
-1052 LGPTVLSRSS
+1052 LGDTTLATDT

-1069 YFGNIV
+1069 FFGGTV
-1075 DASASGVAF
+1075 DSSAAGIDLAIT
-1084 VVNSPGEINFT
+1084 SPGDINFT
-1095 RAIGSVGALESL
+1095 RAIGGVGALASL
-1107 RAIGGGLTHFNE
+1107 DIGGGGLIHLNDL
-1119 SVRVTGAAGF
+1119 VRLSNGTALF
-1129 IDIANAAVLDSDVAF
+1129 RNQTVLDSDVTLADGAF
-1144 LGPAVTFQNTVDS
+1144 TFQSTLDS

-1163 GLTAGTPGSTLR
+1163 DLIGAGAGSTLV
-1175 FQNNVGSGRS
+1175 FEQNVGLSRS
-1185 LAFVNAAAIDR
+1185 LGAIDAAGIQR
-1196 TIASGNIGTLGN
+1196 TTARGNIATLGN
-1208 QDYSAFEAAGL
+1208 QSYSEFLAAGG
-1219 AGNRVL
+1219 AGNRSL
-1225 SALGGDI
+1225 SSLAGDI
-1232 TFNNAVGATT
+1232 TFNGAVGAA
-1242 NTTGLEI
+1242 NNSIGLEI
-1249 DTGGLV
+1249 DAAGLT
-1255 TFNSTVGSGLPGTGS
+1255 TFGSTVGSGILGGGP
-1270 LAEIL
+1270 LAELL

-1296 DGDVRFAKLGLQTI
+1296 DGDVRFAKVGLQTI
-1310 NAGGPLTITGKSE
+1310 NAGGPLTITGRSE
-1323 LENSVDMIVGA
+1323 LQTNVDMIVGA
-1334 ADLRGAVDS
+1334 ADLR
-1343 IGGPRALHVTSAG
+1343 
-1356 LIDFGSTI
+1356 
-1364 GAVGPLASLLVDG
+1364 
-1377 GGETRV
+1377 
-1383 TTLVDAATATF
+1383 
-1394 NNAVNL
+1394 
-1400 TGDTIF
+1400 
-1406 QGGTVTFNSTL
+1406 
-1417 DALAANAFG
+1417 
-1426 AEFKGNAGAGT
+1426 
-1437 LDFTQNVGQSRA
+1437 
-1449 LAFLIS
+1449 
-1455 RIDTTVR
+1455 
-1462 ANVSTA
+1462 
-1468 NQQQFDKNLAI
+1468 
-1479 LGPSTFNAGG
+1479 
-1489 LFSVGGNTL
+1489 
-1498 IARRAD
+1498 
-1504 INANGVTFTGLV
+1504 
-1516 DSGAALP
+1516 
-1523 PADRGELFVTSPG
+1523 
-1536 AITFAQAIG
+1536 
-1545 SADALRTLD
+1545 
-1554 VSGGGLTTV
+1554 
-1563 NATIDADNA
+1563 
-1572 DFRNATELGSNVT
+1572 
-1585 LRNGTFT
+1585 
-1592 FHQTL
+1592 
-1597 DSALGGPFALNT
+1597 
-1609 LGVGTLSFR
+1609 
-1618 NAVGGTRELLSL
+1618 
-1630 DASNAAQT
+1630 
-1638 LLGGNV
+1638 
-1644 TTQNFARFGATQLDA
+1644 
-1659 DSLVRSSAGGNVDFG
+1659 
-1674 VITAP
+1674 
-1679 VARALAVDTAGVVT
+1679 
-1693 FGGSVG
+1693 
-1699 SLVNPLTSL
+1699 
-1708 TVSNASL
+1708 
-1715 TRVGGDISTNA
+1715 
-1726 AIALGNT
+1726 
-1733 QLDADSTITSL
+1733 
-1744 LGGNVAFGT
+1744 
-1753 ITSPIARALV
+1753 
-1763 VDTAGVVTFAGPVA
+1763 
-1777 SLANPLASLT
+1777 
-1787 VNNASL
+1787 
-1793 VRLGGD
+1793 
-1799 VTTNGLIALR
+1799 
-1809 DTQLDASST
+1809 
-1818 ITSLLGGAISFG
+1818 
-1830 TITSP
+1830 
-1835 GTARDL
+1835 
-1841 IVDTTNVVT
+1841 
-1850 FAGPV
+1850 
-1855 GSLANP
+1855 
-1861 LASLSV
+1861 
-1867 NNAILTRVGG
+1867 
-1877 DISTNAAIALGATQL
+1877 
-1892 DADSTITSLLGGN
+1892 
-1905 VTLGTITSPIAR
+1905 
-1917 NLVVDTSGLTTFNG
+1917 
-1931 DIGSAAARLASL
+1931 
-1943 RTIGSG
+1943 
-1949 TATLRG
+1949 
-1955 DSFTAGQ
+1955 
-1962 QSFAG
+1962 
-1967 NVAFSKGAAQTVD
+1967 
-1980 AGGPLLISGTSTLG
+1980 
-1994 NDLAVVANGAAFNG
+1994 G

-2065 AVSLTGNTVFQG
+2065 AVNLSGDTVFRG
-2077 GTVTFNSTLDAL
+2077 GPVTFNSTLDSL
-2089 AANAFGAEFKGN
+2089 VANSFGAEFRGN
-2101 AGLGSLDF
+2101 AGLGTLDF
-2109 AQNVGQS
+2109 TQNVGQL

-2141 FDKNLAI
+2141 YDRNLAI

-2154 NAGGSFSVGGD
+2154 NAGGLFSVGGD
-2165 TRITRRADI
+2165 TRIARRADI
-2174 NANGVSFTGLV
+2174 NANGVMFTGLV
-2185 DSGVALPPADR
+2185 DSGAALPPADR
-2196 GELFIA
+2196 GELFIV
-2202 SPGAVA
+2202 SPGAVTFA
-2208 FSQAIGSAAALRTL
+2208 QAIGSADALRTL
-2222 DVSGGG
+2222 DLSGGG

-2237 ADNADFRSTTE
+2237 ADTADFRNATE
-2248 LGSNVTLRNGTYT
+2248 LGSDVTLRNGTYT
-2261 FHQTLDSALGGPFA
+2261 FHQTLDSALAGPFA

-2286 LNTVGG
+2286 LDTVGG
-2292 TRELLSL
+2292 TRELLSI

-2311 NVTTRSFARFA
+2311 NVTTRDFARFG
-2322 ATRLDAE
+2322 ATRVDAD

-2334 TNAGAIDFGLV
+2334 TNAGAIDFGVV
-2345 TSGGVPRDLATNSAG
+2345 TSGGVPRDLATNTSG
-2360 VTTFNAD
+2360 ITTFNAD
-2367 VGSAGARLSSL
+2367 VGTAGARLASL
-2378 RTLGGGSTVLRGDA
+2378 RTVGSGDA
-2392 FTTGTQSFA
+2392 VIRGNTFTTGVQSFA

-2407 SGGSQIIDAGGP
+2407 AGAAQTIDAGGS
-2419 LFVGGTSTLRNDLVV
+2419 LFVGGASTLRNDLTV
-2434 LANGATFTGAVD
+2434 LSDGATFTGAVD
-2446 GDVGPARSLTVT
+2446 GDAGPARSLTVT
-2458 SASPILF
+2458 SASAILF

-2475 QSILVNGGGATTLN
+2475 QSILVNGGGTTTLN
-2489 SLVRTTAGG
+2489 TLVRTTAGG

-2511 LNLNGGTFRFGQT
+2511 LDLSGGTFRFGQT
-2524 LDSGIGGPFALAS
+2524 LDSGVGGPFALAS
-2537 TGSNSIEFVGNV
+2537 IGSNSIEFVGNV
-2549 GIGSLL
+2549 GIGSVL

-2584 LLDAA
+2584 LLGAA
-2589 NKNIASSTGAVDFL
+2589 NKNIASGTSTIDFL
-2603 GAVASDT
+2603 GAVAADA

-2619 GTVTFA
+2619 GVVTFA

-2632 PALGALGFLN
+2632 PALGSLGFLN
-2642 RTGGGLTVLNAT
+2642 RTGGGLTVLNGNT
-2654 TTTTGSQAF
+2654 DTVGLQSF
-2663 DGNLDVNGP
+2663 DGNLDINGP
-2672 LTLNAGGAFG
+2672 LTLNAGGAFD

-2696 STGYLF
+2696 SNGYLF
-2702 NGSVDSA
+2702 NGSVDSV
-2709 GGSRSLTLNNTGS
+2709 GGGRSLTLNNSGD
-2722 GEFKGGAGFGSA
+2722 GEFRSGAGFGSA
-2734 LSALTINGVGTSTF
+2734 LSALTINGGGRSTF
-2748 AGNIRV
+2748 AGNFRI
-2754 VPGGSMIVNQG
+2754 VPGGAMTVNQSSFVG
-2765 AFIAGPSDFRA
+2765 GPSDFRA

-2790 AANSALILVADATNF
+2790 AANSALVLVADAANF
-2805 NFNVGTA
+2805 NFSTGAT
-2812 RALSSIDAAGVTL
+2812 RALTSIDASGVTL
-2825 SRVAGNMATTG
+2825 SRVAGNMTTTG
-2836 TQRFAGLLLTGA
+2836 TQRYAGLLLTGA
-2848 AGSRSFSGSSLAYLG
+2848 AGNRGFSGSSLAYLG
-2863 AIDAA
+2863 AVDAA
-2868 NNTIGMIASGPAGV
+2868 NNTIGMIANGPAGV
-2882 GFAGNIGLGGVGGTN
+2882 GFAGNVGLGGVGGTN
-2897 LSQLIVSGP
+2897 LAQLLVSGP
-2906 ANLAG
+2906 ATLAG
-2911 NVRTVGGTSFGSS
+2911 NVRTVGGTSFGNA
-2924 LTTIGAR
+2924 LTTVGVR
-2931 TIDAAGLFVGGQT
+2931 TVDAAGLFVGGAT
-2944 VLGGNFTVNTAN
+2944 TLGGNFTVNAAN
-2956 AQFNNSVDSAVP
+2956 AQFDGSVDSIAP
-2968 GLASMLVNATN
+2968 GVASMLVNATN
-2979 TAVFGNGIGQNRAL
+2979 TAVFGNGIGQNAAL
-2993 STFRSNAAAT
+2993 ASFRSNAAAT

-3037 GTIFIAR
+3037 GTIFVGR

-3055 ANLSLLAN
+3055 ANLTLLAN

-3074 IGGSIGQSSVAPA
+3074 IGGSIGQSSAAPA
-3087 GTQRFNNLTLGGAI
+3087 GNQRFNNLTLGGAI
-3101 GTPNI
+3101 GTPTT
-3106 ATILLSKGF
+3106 ATILLSRGF
-3115 DAQGRLIAAS
+3115 DAQGRLVAAG
-3125 VNPSDQFSIVAN
+3125 VNASDQFSIVAN
-3137 NIAMS
+3137 NIVMA

-3160 ITLGDVATLGNL
+3160 IVLGDVATLGNL
-3172 SVNSPVIRITSRGA
+3172 SVNAPVIQITSRGA
-3186 GNLLNNTGA
+3186 GSLLNNTGA

-3213 STPTLLPGAGSFSYS
+3213 SKPVLLPGAGSFSYS
-3228 AGGGPDPLLAS
+3228 AGSGPDPLLSS
-3239 FSYRQLPSAINLAT
+3239 FSYRQMPSAVTLAN
-3253 FRDQRAGSPLGPNF
+3253 FRDQRLGSPLGPSF

-3278 TSTNVAETKT
+3278 TSTSVAETKT

-3380 TVVEADGRTIEQLR
+3380 TVVESDGRTIEQLR

-3424 FMQRLLSDPGEAAT
+3424 FMQHLLSDPGEEAT
-3438 RQELANLG
+3438 RQELANIG

-3457 TKLEAGIPRGR
+3457 TKLEAGIPRDR
-3468 LLQRIRPAALSPN
+3468 LLQRVRPAALTPG
-3481 DMTTIIEAVTASG
+3481 DMTAIIHAVTASG
-3494 VKPQLTPAEPA
+3494 VKPVLTPDEPA
-3505 SPTQPAATT
+3505 APTPTT
-3514 PAVAEKATKVL
+3514 PAVAEKAVKVL

>member
-1 MNTRRDNSSVRSIAQ
+1 MSTRRDNSAVRSIAQ

-22 AVGAS
+22 AVSVTA
-27 DGVPRGLKPAALR
+27 DAPRGRKPAALKG
-40 MDRLA
+40 DRLA

-77 ASFQN
+77 ATFQN

-109 VRFIQEGSGARVLNR
+109 VRFIQDGSGARVLNR
-124 INGSAPTRIDGSIF
+124 INGSAPTRIDGSVF

-232 YVGEAGGHVF
+232 YVGESGGHVF

-306 TVDASGKDLGETGG
+306 TVDASGKDLRETGG

-371 TVNADAIRSGNGGE
+371 TVNADAIRRGNGGE
-385 IVLFSQNA
+385 IVLFSKDA

-404 GVEAGNGGFIETSGG
+404 GVESGNGGFIETSGG
-419 WLSLKGTPD
+419 WLALKGTPD

-446 DIEIVAAAPTVDVGG
+446 DLEIVASAPTVDVGG

-480 NAFTTSSTVTIKT
+480 NAFATSSTVTIKT

-558 VNVNAQLLLRQGVL
+558 VSVNAQLLLRQGVL
-572 TSSGVGFTSNNQIR
+572 TSSGVGFSSNNQIR

-610 TSSIFVRGSSFDATQ
+610 TSSIFVRGTSFDASQ
-625 SLATG
+625 SLTTG

-644 FLGAGSSVDAGTGS
+644 FLGAGSSVDAGTGN

-668 SNASFNAANVR
+668 SNASITAANVR

-688 TRDIVASN
+688 ARDIVASN
-696 TLELR
+696 NLELR
-701 ANVLEFS
+701 ATTLDFS
-708 GPGTINLTAP
+708 GLGTINLTAP
-718 TMTLRVNDFADA
+718 TMTLRVNDIADA
-730 GSRIRFLSSL
+730 ASRIRFLSSV

-749 AGRGEFNVGA
+749 AGRGEFVVSA
-759 GRIVNLSQSNKSLL
+759 GRVINLSQANRSLL
-773 IKADTVTI
+773 INADTVTI

-791 GGRLRFQT
+791 NGRLRFQT
-799 QTSGR
+799 QTSAR

-811 DAGALALST
+811 DAGALSLST
-820 AELAT
+820 AELAA

-853 PSVTFQ
+853 PSVAFQ

-874 GAFTTNGRVRVGAG
+874 GAFATNGRVRVGTG
-888 NIQLSAASAIFGNL
+888 NIQLSAASAIFGSL

-922 RNSIGSALAL
+922 RNSIGSSLAL
-932 NSLTTTGGG
+932 NSLTTSGGG

-952 NTTFSGAVQLAA
+952 NTTFNGAAQLAA
-964 DTTFSGGTV
+964 DTTFSGGSV

-981 HTTGFYNATV
+981 HTTGFYNATI

-1052 LGPTVLSRSS
+1052 LGPTALGRST

-1129 IDIANAAVLDSDVAF
+1129 IDVANAAVLDSDVVF

-1163 GLTAGTPGSTLR
+1163 GLTAGTPGSTLG

-1196 TIASGNIGTLGN
+1196 TIASGNIFTLGN

-1225 SALGGDI
+1225 SALGGNI
-1232 TFNNAVGATT
+1232 TFNNAVGAT
-1242 NTTGLEI
+1242 NSATGLEI

-1255 TFNSTVGSGLPGTGS
+1255 TFNSSVGSGLSGTGA
-1270 LAEIL
+1270 LAELL
-1275 RSGGGATILR
+1275 RSGGGATVLR
-1285 GDTTTV
+1285 GDATTV

-1296 DGDVRFAKLGLQTI
+1296 DGDVRFAKAGLQTV

-1323 LENSVDMIVGA
+1323 LETSIDMIVGA

-1356 LIDFGSTI
+1356 LIDFGSAI
-1364 GAVGPLASLLVDG
+1364 GATGPLASLLVDG
-1377 GGETRV
+1377 GGETRL

-1400 TGDTIF
+1400 SGNTVF
-1406 QGGTVTFNSTL
+1406 QGGPVTFNSTL
-1417 DALAANAFG
+1417 DSLVANAFG
-1426 AEFKGNAGAGT
+1426 AEFKGNAGLGS

-1489 LFSVGGNTL
+1489 LFSVGGNTR
-1498 IARRAD
+1498 ITRRAD
-1504 INANGVTFTGLV
+1504 IIANGVTFTGLV

-1523 PADRGELFVTSPG
+1523 PADRGELFIASPG
-1536 AITFAQAIG
+1536 AVTFAQAIG
-1545 SADALRTLD
+1545 FADALRTLD
-1554 VSGGGLTTV
+1554 VSGGGLTTI
-1563 NATIDADNA
+1563 NATIDADTA
-1572 DFRNATELGSNVT
+1572 DFRNTTELASNVT

-1592 FHQTL
+1592 FHQAL
-1597 DSALGGPFALNT
+1597 DSSLGGPFSLNT
-1609 LGVGTLSFR
+1609 LGVGTLAFGGT
-1618 NAVGGTRELLSL
+1618 VGGTRELLSL
-1630 DASNAAQT
+1630 DAQNASLTA
-1638 LLGGNV
+1638 LGGNV
-1644 TTQNFARFGATQLDA
+1644 TTQTFARFAATRLD
-1659 DSLVRSSAGGNVDFG
+1659 SSSVVRSSAGGNVTFG
-1674 VITAP
+1674 TVAAP
-1679 VARALAVDTAGVVT
+1679 VARALSVDTSGIVT
-1693 FGGSVG
+1693 FGGTVG
-1699 SLVNPLTSL
+1699 SLANPLTSL
-1708 TVSNASL
+1708 TVTNASL
-1715 TRVGGDISTNA
+1715 TRIGGDISTNA
-1726 AIALGNT
+1726 GITLGDT

-1753 ITSPIARALV
+1753 INAPIVRALA
-1763 VDTAGVVTFAGPVA
+1763 VDTSGVVTFGGNVA
-1777 SLANPLASLT
+1777 SLANPLASLI
-1787 VNNASL
+1787 VSNASL
-1793 VRLGGD
+1793 VRLGGN
-1799 VTTNGLIALR
+1799 VSANGLISLR
-1809 DTQLDASST
+1809 DTQLDADST
-1818 ITSLLGGAISFG
+1818 VTSVLGGAISFG
-1830 TITSP
+1830 TLTSP
-1835 GTARDL
+1835 GTARNL
-1841 IVDTTNVVT
+1841 VVDTTNVVT

-1861 LASLSV
+1861 LASLTVS
-1867 NNAILTRVGG
+1867 NASLTRVGG
-1877 DISTNAAIALGATQL
+1877 DISTNAGITLGATQL

-1931 DIGSAAARLASL
+1931 NIGSAGARLASL
-1943 RTIGSG
+1943 QKLG
-1949 TATLRG
+1949 TGATTLLG
-1955 DSFTAGQ
+1955 DTFTVGQ
-1962 QSFAG
+1962 QSFSG
-1967 NVAFSKGAAQTVD
+1967 HVAFSKGAAQTLD
-1980 AGGPLLISGTSTLG
+1980 AGGPLFIGGTSTLG
-1994 NDLAVVANGAAFNG
+1994 NN
-2008 AVDSIG
+2008 
-2014 GPRALHVTSAGLIDF
+2014 
-2029 GSTIGATGPLA
+2029 
-2040 SLLVD
+2040 
-2045 GGGETRVTTLVDAAT
+2045 
-2060 ATFNN
+2060 
-2065 AVSLTGNTVFQG
+2065 LT
-2077 GTVTFNSTLDAL
+2077 
-2089 AANAFGAEFKGN
+2089 
-2101 AGLGSLDF
+2101 
-2109 AQNVGQS
+2109 
-2116 RALAFLISRIDTT
+2116 
-2129 VRANVST
+2129 
-2136 ANQQQ
+2136 
-2141 FDKNLAI
+2141 
-2148 LGPSIF
+2148 
-2154 NAGGSFSVGGD
+2154 
-2165 TRITRRADI
+2165 
-2174 NANGVSFTGLV
+2174 
-2185 DSGVALPPADR
+2185 
-2196 GELFIA
+2196 
-2202 SPGAVA
+2202 
-2208 FSQAIGSAAALRTL
+2208 
-2222 DVSGGG
+2222 
-2228 LTTINATID
+2228 
-2237 ADNADFRSTTE
+2237 
-2248 LGSNVTLRNGTYT
+2248 
-2261 FHQTLDSALGGPFA
+2261 
-2275 LNTLGVGTLSL
+2275 
-2286 LNTVGG
+2286 
-2292 TRELLSL
+2292 
-2299 DALNAAQ
+2299 
-2306 TVLGA
+2306 
-2311 NVTTRSFARFA
+2311 
-2322 ATRLDAE
+2322 
-2329 SLVTS
+2329 
-2334 TNAGAIDFGLV
+2334 
-2345 TSGGVPRDLATNSAG
+2345 
-2360 VTTFNAD
+2360 
-2367 VGSAGARLSSL
+2367 
-2378 RTLGGGSTVLRGDA
+2378 
-2392 FTTGTQSFA
+2392 
-2401 ANAIFD
+2401 
-2407 SGGSQIIDAGGP
+2407 
-2419 LFVGGTSTLRNDLVV
+2419 V
-2434 LANGATFTGAVD
+2434 LANGATFTGVVD
-2446 GDVGPARSLTVT
+2446 GDAGPARSLTVT
-2458 SASPILF
+2458 SASPVLF

-2475 QSILVNGGGATTLN
+2475 QALLVNGGGTTTLN
-2489 SLVRTTAGG
+2489 TLVRTTAGG

-2511 LNLNGGTFRFGQT
+2511 LNLSGGTFRFGQT
-2524 LDSGIGGPFALAS
+2524 LDSSVGGPFALAS
-2537 TGSNSIEFVGNV
+2537 TGSNSIEFSGNV

-2555 RSIDTALAADTRLHA
+2555 RSIDTSLAADTRLHA

-2584 LLDAA
+2584 LQGAA
-2589 NKNIASSTGAVDFL
+2589 NKNIASATSTIDFL
-2603 GAVASDT
+2603 GAVAADS
-2610 GAGLNVAAP
+2610 GAGLSIAAP
-2619 GTVTFA
+2619 GTVSFA

-2632 PALGALGFLN
+2632 PAFGALGFVN
-2642 RTGGGLTVLNAT
+2642 RTGGGLTILNAN
-2654 TTTTGSQAF
+2654 TTTTGNQSF
-2663 DGNLDVNGP
+2663 DGALDVNGP

-2696 STGYLF
+2696 SNGYLF
-2702 NGSVDSA
+2702 NGSLDSA

-2722 GEFKGGAGFGSA
+2722 GEFKSGAGFGSA
-2734 LSALTINGVGTSTF
+2734 LSALTINGAGTSTL
-2748 AGNIRV
+2748 AGNFRI
-2754 VPGGSMIVNQG
+2754 VPGGSMIVNQASLIG
-2765 AFIAGPSDFRA
+2765 GPADIRA
-2776 GTITFNGTLDAAPA
+2776 GTVTFNGTLNAAPA
-2790 AANSALILVADATNF
+2790 AANSALVLVADATNF
-2805 NFNVGTA
+2805 NFNVGTV
-2812 RALSSIDAAGVTL
+2812 RSLTSIDASGVTL
-2825 SRVAGNMATTG
+2825 SRVAGNMTTTG
-2836 TQRFAGLLLTGA
+2836 LQRFSGLLLTGA
-2848 AGSRSFSGSSLAYLG
+2848 AGNRVFSGSSIAYLG

-2868 NNTIGMIASGPAGV
+2868 NIGIGMNAAGAAGV
-2882 GFAGNIGLGGVGGTN
+2882 GFAGNVGLGGVGGTT
-2897 LSQLIVSGP
+2897 LAQLIVTGP
-2906 ANLAG
+2906 ATLAG
-2911 NVRTVGGTSFGSS
+2911 NVRTVGGTSFGNT

-2931 TIDAAGLFVGGQT
+2931 TVDAAGLFVGGAT
-2944 VLGGNFTVNTAN
+2944 TLGSNFTANAAN
-2956 AQFNNSVDSAVP
+2956 AQFNGSVDAVAP
-2968 GLASMLVNATN
+2968 GAASMLVNATN
-2979 TAVFGNGIGQNRAL
+2979 TAVFGSGIGQNAAL
-2993 STFRSNAAAT
+2993 ASFRSNAAAT

-3011 TLASGQSWFAGE
+3011 TLANGQSWFAGD
-3023 LRIDSLGGTSTINT
+3023 LRIDSLGGNSAINT
-3037 GTIFIAR
+3037 GTIFIGR
-3044 DVFTDGAAAGA
+3044 DVFTDASAAAP
-3055 ANLSLLAN
+3055 ANLALLAN

-3074 IGGSIGQSSVAPA
+3074 IGGSIGQSSTAPA
-3087 GTQRFNNLTLGGAI
+3087 GNQRFNNLTLGGAI
-3101 GTPNI
+3101 GTPTI

-3115 DAQGRLIAAS
+3115 DAQGRLVAAS
-3125 VNPSDQFSIVAN
+3125 VNAADQFSIVAN
-3137 NIAMS
+3137 NIVMS

-3160 ITLGDVATLGNL
+3160 IVLGDVATLGNL
-3172 SVNSPVIRITSRGA
+3172 SVNAPIIQITSRGA
-3186 GNLLNNTGA
+3186 SSLLNNTGTP
-3195 AEGDI
+3195 EGDI
-3200 GTDIVAGGTISFS
+3200 GTDIVAGGTLTFS

-3239 FSYRQLPSAINLAT
+3239 FSYRQLPGPITISN
-3253 FRDQRAGSPLGPNF
+3253 FRDQRVGSPLGPNF

-3278 TSTNVAETKT
+3278 TSTSVAETKS

-3380 TVVEADGRTIEQLR
+3380 TIVEADGRSIEQLR
-3394 DTELRQTFEE
+3394 DTELRQSFEE

-3424 FMQRLLSDPGEAAT
+3424 FMQHLLSDPGEAAT
-3438 RQELANLG
+3438 RQELANIG

-3457 TKLEAGIPRGR
+3457 TKLEAGIPRDR
-3468 LLQRIRPAALSPN
+3468 LLQRVRPAALTPG
-3481 DMTTIIEAVTASG
+3481 DMTAIIQAVTASG
-3494 VKPQLTPAEPA
+3494 VTPKLTPEEPA
-3505 SPTQPAATT
+3505 VPKTSPAS
-3514 PAVAEKATKVL
+3514 PAVAEKAAKVL
-3525 EVSKR
+3525 ELSKR